1 MARRAVFLEKIIAPH
16 KQPEISAVVGM
27 DVRQENEEQY
37 GGDTEHISLI
47 GNITVAFEQKDVP
60 ISAISISFRSQSGSG
75 SAKCRRPS
83 MKKAAIFILLFALT
97 LALPVFDTPEMLMSL
112 WPAVCA
118 LAVIVLTRQAA
129 LGLGSGVVAGA
140 LLIHYENPAGALRA
154 IFSDYIFPS
163 LDGSWHV
170 GAILFTLILGA
181 FAGLLEKSGGF
192 DTILSRLVS
201 KAKDPQR
208 RLLGSVYVI
217 GLLCFFDGLANSLLM
232 GRIARPLADRTGVS
246 RERLAWVVDSTSS
259 PVACVAFISTW
270 IATQL
275 SLIKEGLEG
284 APFPV
289 EPYSLYFQ
297 SIPANPYC
305 LLTLILVPLAVFL
318 KYQPRAMKGYL
329 PQEAEP
335 VGNGKIGGTSP
346 VRAIVPL
353 VALVLGIFA
362 AFPLLS
368 SPMTNPLSPTGWREA
383 FSGDAGPYALVAGSI
398 FGLAVAWAMY
408 PKGRKVSPHEAAYHG
423 AANLLPALI
432 ILVLAWSLGNVF
444 SELGAGGQLARIL
457 SDGFQVSWLPLAVFG
472 CGALMSFATGS
483 SWGTMGLLMPLALPA
498 TLAAAAAAGL
508 PVNELT
514 ILIPAVI
521 GAVFGGAVLGDHC
534 SPFSDTTVV
543 SSIASGCEPTA
554 HVHSQL
560 PFAAIAAGFAAVAYA
575 LMAGGIPAA
584 VSTAIAAVGMAGFVV
599 FLSKR
604 A

>member
-1 MARRAVFLEKIIAPH
+1 MKKVVIPVILLGLTLLLPIFDT
-16 KQPEISAVVGM
+16 AVV
-27 DVRQENEEQY
+27 
-37 GGDTEHISLI
+37 
-47 GNITVAFEQKDVP
+47 
-60 ISAISISFRSQSGSG
+60 
-75 SAKCRRPS
+75 
-83 MKKAAIFILLFALT
+83 LT
-97 LALPVFDTPEMLMSL
+97 AL

-118 LAVIVLTRQAA
+118 LVVIVLTRHAA

-140 LLIHYENPAGALRA
+140 LLIHHESPAGALRA

-170 GAILFTLILGA
+170 GAIVFTLVLGA

-192 DTILSRLVS
+192 DTILSRLIS

-217 GLLCFFDGLANSLLM
+217 GLLCFFDGLANSLLT

-305 LLTLILVPLAVFL
+305 LLTLVLVPLAVLL
-318 KYQPRAMKGYL
+318 KYQPRAMSRYL
-329 PQEAEP
+329 PQDAEP
-335 VGNGKIGGTSP
+335 VDAADAEGTSP
-346 VRAIVPL
+346 VRAVVPL
-353 VALVLGIFA
+353 IALVVGIFA

-368 SPMTNPLSPTGWREA
+368 DPMTSPLSSAGWRRA
-383 FSGDAGPYALVAGSI
+383 FSGDAGPYALVAGSLV
-398 FGLAVAWAMY
+398 GLAFAWAMY
-408 PKGRKVSPHEAAYHG
+408 PKGRKVSPNAAAYHG

-444 SELGAGGQLARIL
+444 SELGAGEQLAGML
-457 SDGFQVSWLPLAVFG
+457 SDGFPVAWLPLAVFG

-498 TLAAAAAAGL
+498 TLVAAEAAGL
-508 PVNELT
+508 PVEGLST
-514 ILIPAVI
+514 LIPAVI

-543 SSIASGCEPTA
+543 AAIASGCEPTA

-560 PFAAIAAGFAAVAYA
+560 PFAAIAAGLAAAAYA
-575 LMAGGIPAA
+575 LMAGGIPALA
-584 VSTAIAAVGMAGFVV
+584 STSIAAVVMAGLIFV
-599 FLSKR
+599 LSKR
-604 A
+604 ATS